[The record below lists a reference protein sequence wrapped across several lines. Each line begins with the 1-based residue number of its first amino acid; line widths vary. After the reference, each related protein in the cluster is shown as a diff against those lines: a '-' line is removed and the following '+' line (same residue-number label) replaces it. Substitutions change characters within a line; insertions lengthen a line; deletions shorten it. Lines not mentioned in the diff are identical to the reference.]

1 MTTKVATARLKIRI
15 LRDMDV
21 VFSDTGMYI
30 RFHIMVDCL
39 YFRILLDLDS
49 LVELRSRCR
58 MLRCNLD

>member
-30 RFHIMVDCL
+30 DII
-39 YFRILLDLDS
+39 YDLIFGS
-49 LVELRSRCR
+49 GIKSKVFFLIVVQHFLEHSGK
-58 MLRCNLD
+58 

>member
-30 RFHIMVDCL
+30 IDFVYGSIFGSGINIKV
-39 YFRILLDLDS
+39 FF
-49 LVELRSRCR
+49 
-58 MLRCNLD
+58 